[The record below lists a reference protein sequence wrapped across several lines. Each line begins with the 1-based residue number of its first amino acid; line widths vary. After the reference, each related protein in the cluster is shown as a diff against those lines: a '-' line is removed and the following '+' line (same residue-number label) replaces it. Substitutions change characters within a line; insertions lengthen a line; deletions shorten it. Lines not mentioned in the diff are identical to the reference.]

1 MVDIPA
7 MLESCFCHVMR
18 PMRVPTKGDVVDDIK
33 QLQEELDDLKNV
45 DDADEDVS
53 TTGELF
59 SISSFGVDY
68 PVETLVSRMDK
79 KLFYIPP
86 FQRAFVWS
94 QNQCSRFVESLL
106 LGLPVPGI
114 FLFKEADTGKH
125 LVIDGQQRLKS
136 LLFFSKGIINGRE
149 FALSGLQTKYNGCT
163 YQTLDEA
170 DRARLDD
177 AVIHATVFKQDLPEG
192 EINSVYEV
200 FERINTGGIKLSPQE
215 IRSCICHGNFN
226 DYLHKLNDLPE
237 WRAVFGPKSK
247 RLKDVEL
254 ILRFMAFYEKGNN
267 YKSPMKHFLNNY
279 MKEKRNLSDEKLAEL
294 GEVFV
299 RALRFVTASLGPRPF
314 RPDRSLNT
322 AVFDSVASA
331 LAHRLLNNV
340 PPDGGALL
348 AAYNGLLQNER
359 FKEGY
364 VRSTADEENVKKRM
378 EEAQKAFSEI

>member
-1 MVDIPA
+1 
-7 MLESCFCHVMR
+7 MLCNHITDGRAEKLM
-18 PMRVPTKGDVVDDIK
+18 GEIQ
-33 QLQEELDDLKNV
+33 QLQEDLDDLNNV
-45 DDADEDVS
+45 EDAEEDVS

-68 PVETLVSRMDK
+68 PVETLVSRMSK

-94 QNQCSRFVESLL
+94 QNQCSRFIESLL

-114 FLFKEADTGKH
+114 FLFKEADSGKH

-136 LLFFSKGIINGRE
+136 LLYFNEGLINGRE
-149 FALSGLQTKYNGCT
+149 FALTGLKTKFEGRT
-163 YQTLDEA
+163 YRTLDDA

-177 AVIHATVFKQDLPEG
+177 GVIHATVFKQDLPEG

-226 DYLHKLNDLPE
+226 NYLHKLNDNVQ
-237 WRAVFGPKSK
+237 WRNLYGPKSK

-254 ILRFMAFYEKGNN
+254 ILRFMAFYEKSTE
-267 YKSPMKHFLNNY
+267 YKRPMKHFLNDY
-279 MKEKRNLSDEKLAEL
+279 MKEKRNFSDAQLQDM
-294 GEVFV
+294 GSIFV
-299 RALRFVTASLGPRPF
+299 RTISFVTQALGPRPF

-331 LAHRLLNNV
+331 LAHRLSV
-340 PPDGGALL
+340 SKAPDNECTLS
-348 AAYNGLLQNER
+348 AYTALLQNER
-359 FKEGY
+359 FVEGY
-364 VRSTADEENVKKRM
+364 IRATADEENVKKRL
-378 EEAQKAFSEI
+378 EEAQKAFAYV

>member
-1 MVDIPA
+1 MSDI
-7 MLESCFCHVMR
+7 R
-18 PMRVPTKGDVVDDIK
+18 
-33 QLQEELDDLKNV
+33 QLQEDLDDLNNV
-45 DDADEDVS
+45 EDLDEDVS

-68 PVETLVSRMDK
+68 PIETLVSRMGK

-94 QNQCSRFVESLL
+94 QNQCSRFIESLL

-136 LLFFSKGIINGRE
+136 LLYFNEGIINGKE
-149 FALSGLQTKYNGCT
+149 FTLTGLETKFEGRT
-163 YQTLDEA
+163 YKTLDES

-226 DYLHKLNDLPE
+226 DYLHKLNDNPS
-237 WRAVFGPKSK
+237 WRALYGTKSK

-254 ILRFMAFYEKGNN
+254 ILRFMAFYEKGAT
-267 YKSPMKHFLNNY
+267 YKSPMKHFLNDY
-279 MKEKRNLSDEKLAEL
+279 MKEKRNLSDAQLQDL
-294 GEVFV
+294 GVVF
-299 RALRFVTASLGPRPF
+299 LRTIGFATNAFGPRPF

-331 LAHRLLNNV
+331 IARRLSLNDAPSNEV
-340 PPDGGALL
+340 ASEAYRTLL
-348 AAYNGLLQNER
+348 GNER
-359 FKEGY
+359 FVEGY
-364 VRSTADEENVKKRM
+364 IRSTADEESVKKRM
-378 EEAQKAFSEI
+378 EEADKAFANL

>member
-1 MVDIPA
+1 LWTEAKLSD
-7 MLESCFCHVMR
+7 LE
-18 PMRVPTKGDVVDDIK
+18 
-33 QLQEELDDLKNV
+33 QLKEDLADLANV
-45 DDADEDVS
+45 EDAEEDVS

-94 QNQCSRFVESLL
+94 QNQSSRFIESLL

-114 FLFKEADTGKH
+114 FLFKEADSGKH

-136 LLFFSKGIINGRE
+136 LLYFWEGVINGKE
-149 FALSGLQTKYNGCT
+149 FALTGLETRFAGRT
-163 YQTLDEA
+163 YKTLDEA

-226 DYLHKLNDLPE
+226 DYLHGLNDNPE
-237 WRAVFGPKSK
+237 WRALYGPKSK

-254 ILRFMAFYEKGNN
+254 ILRFMAFFEQGDK
-267 YKSPMKHFLNNY
+267 YKSPMKHFLNDY
-279 MKEKRNLSDEKLAEL
+279 MKEKRNLSNAQLAEL
-294 GEVFV
+294 GAVFLKTV
-299 RALRFVTASLGPRPF
+299 DFVTKALGNRAF

-322 AVFDSVASA
+322 AVFDAVTSA
-331 LAHRLLNNV
+331 LAHRLGKEAVL
-340 PPDGGALL
+340 DKGA
-348 AAYNGLLQNER
+348 AQNAYANLFLNER
-359 FKEGY
+359 FIEGY
-364 VRSTADEENVKKRM
+364 IRSTADEENVKKRM
-378 EEAQKAFSEI
+378 EEAGKAFAAI

>member
-1 MVDIPA
+1 MATTCGHSLILHENLGLEIMNDI
-7 MLESCFCHVMR
+7 
-18 PMRVPTKGDVVDDIK
+18 D
-33 QLQEELDDLKNV
+33 QLQEDLDDLKNV
-45 DDADEDVS
+45 EDQEEDVS

-68 PVETLVSRMDK
+68 PVETLVSRMNK

-94 QNQCSRFVESLL
+94 QNQCSRFIESLL

-114 FLFKEADTGKH
+114 FLFKEADSGKH

-136 LLFFSKGIINGRE
+136 LLYFN
-149 FALSGLQTKYNGCT
+149 SGLINAKEFSLTGLETKFGGRT
-163 YQTLDEA
+163 YRTLDEA

-226 DYLHKLNDLPE
+226 NYLHSLNDNVE
-237 WRAVFGPKSK
+237 WRAIYGPKSK
-247 RLKDVEL
+247 RLKDIEL
-254 ILRFMAFYEKGNN
+254 ILRFMAFYEKGSD
-267 YKSPMKHFLNNY
+267 YKSPMKHFLNDY
-279 MKEKRNLSDEKLAEL
+279 MKEKRNLSDAKLKVL
-294 GEVFV
+294 GDIFFQMTS
-299 RALRFVTASLGPRPF
+299 FVTESLGNRTF

-322 AVFDSVASA
+322 AVFDSVATA
-331 LAHRLLNNV
+331 IAHRLAAGYKPDAAATVNAYSSLLLNV
-340 PPDGGALL
+340 
-348 AAYNGLLQNER
+348 R
-359 FKEGY
+359 FTEGY
-364 VRSTADEENVKKRM
+364 IRSTADEDNVKKRM
-378 EEAQKAFSEI
+378 EEAKNAFANI

>member
-1 MVDIPA
+1 M
-7 MLESCFCHVMR
+7 
-18 PMRVPTKGDVVDDIK
+18 DDID
-33 QLQEELDDLKNV
+33 QLQEDLDDLKNV
-45 DDADEDVS
+45 EDADEDVS
-53 TTGELF
+53 TTGEMF

-68 PVETLVSRMDK
+68 PVETLVSRMEK

-114 FLFKEADTGKH
+114 FLFKEADSGKH

-136 LLFFSKGIINGRE
+136 LLYFSNGVMNGKE
-149 FALSGLQTKYNGCT
+149 FALTGLETRYGGRT
-163 YQTLDEA
+163 YKTLDDA

-226 DYLHKLNDLPE
+226 DYLHKLNDNPD
-237 WRAVFGPKSK
+237 WRAVYGPKSK

-254 ILRFMAFYEKGNN
+254 ILRFMAFYETGAD
-267 YKSPMKHFLNNY
+267 YKSPMKHFLNDY
-279 MKEKRNLSDEKLAEL
+279 MKAKRNLTDTQLLPL
-294 GEVFV
+294 GEVF
-299 RALRFVTASLGPRPF
+299 LKTIRFVTKALGARPF

-331 LAHRLLNNV
+331 LAHRLARKAE
-340 PPDGGALL
+340 PDSQAALSAYSALL
-348 AAYNGLLQNER
+348 LDER
-359 FKEGY
+359 FIEGY
-364 VRSTADEENVKKRM
+364 IRATAVDENVKKRM
-378 EEAQKAFSEI
+378 EEARKAFANI

>member
-1 MVDIPA
+1 MDNI
-7 MLESCFCHVMR
+7 E
-18 PMRVPTKGDVVDDIK
+18 
-33 QLQEELDDLKNV
+33 QLQEDLDDLKNV
-45 DDADEDVS
+45 EDADEDVS

-79 KLFYIPP
+79 ALFYIPP

-94 QNQCSRFVESLL
+94 QNQSSRFIESLL

-114 FLFKEADTGKH
+114 FLFKEADSGKH

-136 LLFFSKGIINGRE
+136 LLYFVSGIINGKE
-149 FALSGLQTKYNGCT
+149 FSLTGLETKFSNRT
-163 YQTLDEA
+163 YKTLDEA

-215 IRSCICHGNFN
+215 IRSCICHGSFN
-226 DYLHKLNDLPE
+226 DYLHKLNDNAE
-237 WRAVFGPKSK
+237 WRALYGPKSK
-247 RLKDVEL
+247 RLKDIEL
-254 ILRFMAFYEKGNN
+254 ILRFMAFYEMGAE
-267 YKSPMKHFLNNY
+267 YKSPMKHFLNDY
-279 MKEKRNLSDEKLAEL
+279 MKAKRNHSDAQLQGL
-294 GEVFV
+294 GDIFV
-299 RALRFVTASLGPRPF
+299 KMVGFATMALGNRTF

-331 LAHRLLNNV
+331 LAHRLAGNTEPQSEPALEAYK
-340 PPDGGALL
+340 ALL
-348 AAYNGLLQNER
+348 ENER
-359 FKEGY
+359 FIEGY
-364 VRSTADEENVKKRM
+364 IRSTADEENVKKRM
-378 EEAQKAFSEI
+378 EEAKKAFADV

>member
-1 MVDIPA
+1 MGDI
-7 MLESCFCHVMR
+7 E
-18 PMRVPTKGDVVDDIK
+18 
-33 QLQEELDDLKNV
+33 QLQQDLDDLKNV
-45 DDADEDVS
+45 EDADEDVS

-68 PVETLVSRMDK
+68 PVETLVSRMEK

-94 QNQCSRFVESLL
+94 QNQCSRFIESLL

-136 LLFFSKGIINGRE
+136 LLYFAQGIINGKE
-149 FALSGLQTKYNGCT
+149 FALTGIETKYGGKT
-163 YQTLDEA
+163 YNTLDEA

-226 DYLHKLNDLPE
+226 DYLHKLNDNPE
-237 WRAVFGPKSK
+237 WRALYGPKSK
-247 RLKDVEL
+247 RLKDIEL
-254 ILRFMAFYEKGNN
+254 ILRFMAFYESIDK
-267 YKSPMKHFLNNY
+267 YKSPMKHFLNDY
-279 MKEKRNLSDEKLAEL
+279 MKEKRNLSDAQLREL
-294 GEVFV
+294 GEVFIRTV
-299 RALRFVTASLGPRPF
+299 GFVARSLGARAF

-322 AVFDSVASA
+322 AVFDAVASA
-331 LAHRLLNNV
+331 LAHRLAGKTEPAHDRAFL
-340 PPDGGALL
+340 
-348 AAYNGLLQNER
+348 AYNELLRNDR
-359 FKEGY
+359 FVEGY
-364 VRSTADEENVKKRM
+364 IRSTADEENVKKRM
-378 EEAQKAFSEI
+378 EEATKAFANL

>member
-1 MVDIPA
+1 
-7 MLESCFCHVMR
+7 
-18 PMRVPTKGDVVDDIK
+18 MRVTNKHRVGRIFVGEIQ
-33 QLQEELDDLKNV
+33 QLQEDIDDLKNV
-45 DDADEDVS
+45 EDAEEDVS

-68 PVETLVSRMDK
+68 PVETLVSRMEK

-94 QNQCSRFVESLL
+94 QNQCSRFIESLL

-114 FLFKEADTGKH
+114 FLFKEADSGKH

-136 LLFFSKGIINGRE
+136 LLYFHEGLINGKA
-149 FALSGLQTKYNGCT
+149 FALTGLETKFDGRSYK
-163 YQTLDEA
+163 TLDEG

-226 DYLHKLNDLPE
+226 DYIHKLNDNPA
-237 WRAVFGPKSK
+237 WRELYGPKSK

-254 ILRFMAFYEKGNN
+254 ILRFMAFYENEAY
-267 YKSPMKHFLNNY
+267 YKSPMKHFLNDY
-279 MKEKRNLSDEKLAEL
+279 MKKKRNLPDKKLIQL
-294 GEVFV
+294 GEIFLKTVD
-299 RALRFVTASLGPRPF
+299 FVTKTLGTRTF

-322 AVFDSVASA
+322 AVFDSVMSA
-331 LAHRLLNNV
+331 LAHRLASSSI
-340 PPDGGALL
+340 PHKEAASL
-348 AAYNGLLQNER
+348 AYRSLLQNER
-359 FKEGY
+359 FVEGY
-364 VRSTADEENVKKRM
+364 IRSTADEENVKKRM
-378 EEAQKAFSEI
+378 EEAKKAFSKI

>member
-1 MVDIPA
+1 MSDI
-7 MLESCFCHVMR
+7 E
-18 PMRVPTKGDVVDDIK
+18 
-33 QLQEELDDLKNV
+33 QLREDLNDLANV
-45 DDADEDVS
+45 EDPEEDVS

-94 QNQCSRFVESLL
+94 QNQCSRFIESLL

-114 FLFKEADTGKH
+114 FLFKEADSGKH

-136 LLFFSKGIINGRE
+136 LLYFSQGVINGKE
-149 FALSGLQTKYNGCT
+149 FALTGLETKFGDRT
-163 YQTLDEA
+163 YKTLDEA

-226 DYLHKLNDLPE
+226 NYLHKLNDNVE
-237 WRAVFGPKSK
+237 WRAVYGPKSK
-247 RLKDVEL
+247 RLKDVEI
-254 ILRFMAFYEKGNN
+254 ILRFMAFYEKGEE
-267 YKSPMKHFLNNY
+267 YKSPMKHFLNDY
-279 MKEKRNLSDEKLAEL
+279 MKEKRNLSDAQLQDL
-294 GEVFV
+294 GDIFV
-299 RALRFVTASLGPRPF
+299 KMIDFVTRALGARPF

-331 LAHRLLNNV
+331 LAHRLAV
-340 PPDGGALL
+340 KAEPQTEEALS
-348 AAYNGLLQNER
+348 AYNALLQNER
-359 FKEGY
+359 FIEGY
-364 VRSTADEENVKKRM
+364 IRSTADEENVKKRM
-378 EEAQKAFSEI
+378 EEAGKAFAAI